1 MERPLRHH
9 PKSLFWPSLKQR
21 KFVSLPLMKGSGM
34 WLSRRQMRWLVVL
47 LALLPMVPAIMAMRL
62 TLDGARRDR
71 DEAVEQE
78 TKIYRDQLI
87 HLVNRT
93 SVNTAENGEGT
104 ILFAQ
109 LQRIFGEGATLVLRS
124 PDRERVWTQGQD
136 AGEDAIIVEIQEG
149 SFAGWTVI
157 LDRIVDLPE
166 YIGEQMLYAW
176 SRAAAWALGVALVAA
191 IVWFAVHRGLQ
202 VDELRGD
209 LLTTVSHEL
218 RTPLASMRVLLETL
232 TDDDNRVLAS
242 EEHRREYLH
251 LLAGEVQRLTRLSD
265 DFLAFSRLERG
276 EYRCKGERCDPRSIV
291 HEVLAGLAGSISR
304 ARADIQLSLNSD
316 PAWGDADAIATV
328 LRNLIENALK
338 YGASPDGRVAIRIAS
353 IQSPRPDRIW
363 LEVADS
369 GVGVSP
375 EFREAV
381 FRRYFRVD
389 QRLSGS
395 GSGVGLGLS
404 ICRHLMRKM
413 NGRILLTE
421 TPGGGCRF
429 LLSLPKSPGKTST
442 VGDVPVQE
450 APPLRS
456 VLST

>member
-1 MERPLRHH
+1 MLT
-9 PKSLFWPSLKQR
+9 
-21 KFVSLPLMKGSGM
+21 LMKGSGM
-34 WLSRRQMRWLVVL
+34 WLSRRQMRWLVIL
-47 LALLPMVPAIMAMRL
+47 LALLPMVPAIMTMRL

-78 TKIYRDQLI
+78 TQIYRDQLI

-93 SVNTAENGEGT
+93 SSNTEAEGEGSV
-104 ILFAQ
+104 LFAQ
-109 LQRIFGEGATLVLRS
+109 LQRIFGDGATLILRN
-124 PDRERVWTQGQD
+124 PDRKPIWKQGHD
-136 AGEDAIIVEIQEG
+136 AGEDAIIVEIREG
-149 SFAGWTVI
+149 SYAGWTVI
-157 LDRIVDLPE
+157 LDQIVDLPD

-176 SRAAAWALGVALVAA
+176 LRAAAWAVGVALVAA

-209 LLTTVSHEL
+209 LLTTVSHEI

-232 TDDDNRVLAS
+232 TDDDADLVLKS
-242 EEHRREYLH
+242 EATRREYLH
-251 LLAGEVQRLTRLSD
+251 MVSGEVQRLTRLSD

-276 EYRCKGERCDPRSIV
+276 EHRCKKASCDLCSIV
-291 HEVLAGLAGSISR
+291 HDVLAGLADSTSR
-304 ARADIQLSLNSD
+304 AHADIQLSLNSD
-316 PAWGDADAIATV
+316 PAWGDPDAIATV

-338 YGASPDGRVAIRIAS
+338 YGASPDGRVALRIAS
-353 IQSPRPDRIW
+353 IQNPRPDRIW

-369 GVGVSP
+369 GAGVAP

-404 ICRHLMRKM
+404 ICRHLVRKM

-429 LLSLPKSPGKTST
+429 LISLPKSPDKPFT
-442 VGDVPVQE
+442 VGDIPVQDT
-450 APPLRS
+450 PPLHS
-456 VLST
+456 ALST